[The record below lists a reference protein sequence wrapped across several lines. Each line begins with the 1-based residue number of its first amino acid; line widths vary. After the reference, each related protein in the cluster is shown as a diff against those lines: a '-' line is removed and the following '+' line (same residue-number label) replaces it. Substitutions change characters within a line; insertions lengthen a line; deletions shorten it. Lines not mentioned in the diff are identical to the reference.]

1 MSLASLAIGGFTMGA
16 ADGGVAKM
24 DVSLDDI
31 IKQVRTTPC
40 IDTPENYNCCLK
52 RVLWF

>member
-40 IDTPENYNCCLK
+40 TTLPRIII
-52 RVLWF
+52 VV

>member
-1 MSLASLAIGGFTMGA
+1 MGA

-31 IKQVRTTPC
+31 IKLVRTAPC
-40 IDTPENYNCCLK
+40 IDTP
-52 RVLWF
+52 RIIIVV

>member
-1 MSLASLAIGGFTMGA
+1 MGA